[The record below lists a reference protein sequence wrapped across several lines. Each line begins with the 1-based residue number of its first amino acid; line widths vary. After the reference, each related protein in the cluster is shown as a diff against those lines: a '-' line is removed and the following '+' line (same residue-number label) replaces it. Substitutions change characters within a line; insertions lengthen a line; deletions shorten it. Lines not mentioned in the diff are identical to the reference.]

1 MVSSSSNPVHQAVD
15 VELKRE
21 QQAASQSVS
30 LEAGESNGDLSI
42 VVCPSLRCTLHSSSP
57 PDSTF
62 SAYVVH
68 FLQAGPDRS
77 NAVKKIGPSAHPSNS
92 SRQTAQIVGG
102 RTRTSFA
109 DKVVWPP
116 AGCISRP
123 LPRGGHLQRFD
134 VAMIFFVRAAAAASA
149 TSTEA

>member
-30 LEAGESNGDLSI
+30 LEAGKSNGNLSI
-42 VVCPSLRCTLHSSSP
+42 VVLHCGAHCTAHHLPIRLSVLKC
-57 PDSTF
+57 
-62 SAYVVH
+62 A

-77 NAVKKIGPSAHPSNS
+77 NVVNKIGPSAHLSNS
-92 SRQTAQIVGG
+92 LRQTAQIVGR
-102 RTRTSFA
+102 RTPTSFA

-123 LPRGGHLQRFD
+123 LLWPLAAFD
-134 VAMIFFVRAAAAASA
+134 VAIIFFVRAAAAASA